1 MRTEELMRFS
11 PRDEAILHALSRK
24 VRLLSLAQIARHWWS
39 HVKAPEDAARRRLR
53 ELELAGWIVCVQ
65 PQARRLPPIIAP
77 VVGWSP
83 KQQAPDFSDIAQ
95 RLQCRWQGETVRV
108 RAYVLGPTADRHF
121 GVSRRGRLK
130 YDFQATH
137 DLGVSEM
144 YLNLLGQRPADA
156 ERWLGEDELA
166 PYRQHEKLPD
176 AVLAD
181 SPQARPELVLEFGG
195 AYDARRVQQFHEDC
209 AEQLLPYEIW

>member
-108 RAYVLGPTADRHF
+108 RAYVLGPTAD
-121 GVSRRGRLK
+121 
-130 YDFQATH
+130 
-137 DLGVSEM
+137 LGVSEM